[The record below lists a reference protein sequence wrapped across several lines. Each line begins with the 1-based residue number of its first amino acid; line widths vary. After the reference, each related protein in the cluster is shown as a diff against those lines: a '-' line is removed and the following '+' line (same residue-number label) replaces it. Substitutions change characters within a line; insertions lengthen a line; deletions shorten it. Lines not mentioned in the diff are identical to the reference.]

1 MNAKGIAGLS
11 FGMVVAGLVMGLVI
25 GMRGCDDGSATK
37 LLQENAELQAEVTR
51 HRLVAEQARKQREEQ
66 ERLRVTAEQAAAA
79 IAVKEAEA
87 GDRIRVLRR
96 RIVQAGH
103 EADERDELIVEI
115 DRDRDAKA
123 ERINWLEA
131 ALAASKAETG
141 FAVEAEQATNKALVA
156 SETRAD
162 KLEAHVL
169 RDRKKKIAIGV
180 GSALGGCALTL
191 ASVYAAG
198 RI

>member
-1 MNAKGIAGLS
+1 MNAKGVAGLS
-11 FGMVVAGLVMGLVI
+11 VGMAVAGLVMGLVI

-37 LLQENAELQAEVTR
+37 LLQANAELKAEVTR

-66 ERLRVTAEQAAAA
+66 EALRVTAEQAAAA
-79 IAVKEAEA
+79 IAVKEAAA

-115 DRDRDAKA
+115 DRDRNAKA

-141 FAVEAEQATNKALVA
+141 FAVEAEQSVSRALVA
-156 SETRAD
+156 SEERGD
-162 KLEAHVL
+162 KLEKHVMKE
-169 RDRKKKIAIGV
+169 RQKKILIGV
-180 GSALGGCALTL
+180 TSAVGGAGLTL
-191 ASVYAAG
+191 LSVYAAG
-198 RI
+198 QL

>member
-1 MNAKGIAGLS
+1 MNAKGVAGLS
-11 FGMVVAGLVMGLVI
+11 VGMAVAGLVMGLVI

-37 LLQENAELQAEVTR
+37 LLQANAQLKAEVTR

-79 IAVKEAEA
+79 IAVKEAAA
-87 GDRIRVLRR
+87 GARIRLLRR

-141 FAVEAEQATNKALVA
+141 FAVEAEQSVSRALVA
-156 SETRAD
+156 SEERGD
-162 KLEAHVL
+162 KLEKHVMKE
-169 RDRKKKIAIGV
+169 RQKKILIGV
-180 GSALGGCALTL
+180 TSAVGGAGLALL
-191 ASVYAAG
+191 SVYAAG
-198 RI
+198 QL

>member
-1 MNAKGIAGLS
+1 MNAKGVAGLS
-11 FGMVVAGLVMGLVI
+11 VGMAVAGLVMGLVI

-37 LLQENAELQAEVTR
+37 LLQANAELKAEVTR

-79 IAVKEAEA
+79 IAVKEAAA

-131 ALAASKAETG
+131 ALAASKSETG
-141 FAVEAEQATNKALVA
+141 FAVEAEQATNKALIA
-156 SETRAD
+156 SESRAD
-162 KLEAHVL
+162 KLESHVMKE
-169 RDRKKKIAIGV
+169 RQKKILIGV
-180 GSALGGCALTL
+180 GSAVGGAGL
-191 ASVYAAG
+191 ARLSVYAAG
-198 RI
+198 QL

>member
-1 MNAKGIAGLS
+1 MNAKGVAGLS
-11 FGMVVAGLVMGLVI
+11 VGMAVAGLVMGLVI

-37 LLQENAELQAEVTR
+37 LLQANAELKAEVTR

-79 IAVKEAEA
+79 IAVKEAAA

-141 FAVEAEQATNKALVA
+141 FAVEAEQSVSRALVA
-156 SETRAD
+156 SEERGD
-162 KLEAHVL
+162 KLEKHVMKE
-169 RDRKKKIAIGV
+169 RQKKILIGV
-180 GSALGGCALTL
+180 TSAVGGAGLALL
-191 ASVYAAG
+191 SVYAAG
-198 RI
+198 QL